1 MDQNSGKIQKDL
13 DFVRETLRTAELYH
27 SATAIIGFDR
37 ETICP
42 KKAMAA
48 EGEVSAFL
56 GSQAFRLTKSDEFIK
71 AAENLYQNRDLLDEL
86 DRVMAEQLHRRYS
99 KVRNITPEMN
109 YEDSLIRSRAYEN
122 WLNGKRSADFSV
134 FAPSL
139 REVRDMFL
147 RNDRLR
153 EEHSG
158 DPYDDFLDD
167 HERGVTQADLDEWF
181 GRFKERMIPLMGKIL
196 KSGKRIRTDFLSR
209 TVTDEQQRKMAR
221 YILEVMKYD
230 FDRGACTTTEH
241 PFTSDLGR
249 DDIRITTNYKPCQ
262 FTANIYTVAHE
273 GGHALFEQLVP
284 AEYHDHFVTDCRTS
298 GMHESVSR
306 FYENVIGRSPEFIR
320 LIYPKARE
328 IFANQLYDV
337 SEREF
342 YEGVNTVTPS
352 LVRTEA
358 DEFTYSLHIIIRFEI
373 EKDLAN
379 GRVRIEDLPRI
390 WREKYREYL
399 GIEPGNDREGI
410 LQDVHWTFSLGYFP
424 TYALGNMYNA
434 MYYEEM
440 KKAFDVGDAVKN
452 GDFGRINGW
461 MAENVFRRADL
472 VPPKQWIREIC
483 GREFTPDAYIE
494 YLENKYGALYGV

>member
-1 MDQNSGKIQKDL
+1 MEELQERLDL
-13 DFVRETLRTAELYH
+13 VKETLRKAEVYRH
-27 SATAIIGFDR
+27 AAKVIGYDR

-42 KKAMAA
+42 PKALEE
-48 EGEVSAFL
+48 EGKLTAFL
-56 GSQAFRLTKSDEFIK
+56 GSEAFKLTKAEEFIN
-71 AAENLYQNRDLLDEL
+71 AAEYLYEHREGLGEL
-86 DRVMAEQLHRRYS
+86 DRVMAEHLHRVYE
-99 KVRNITPEMN
+99 KVKNITPEMN
-109 YEDSLIRSRAYEN
+109 YSDSLIRSKAYEN
-122 WLNGKRSADFSV
+122 WLNAKRQADFSL
-134 FAPSL
+134 FARSL
-139 REVRDMFL
+139 EEVSEML
-147 RNDRLR
+147 VRNVRLR
-153 EEHSG
+153 DSHSD
-158 DPYDDFLDD
+158 DPYDDLLGD
-167 HERGVTQADLDEWF
+167 HETGVTCTDVDEWF
-181 GRFKERMIPLMGKIL
+181 GRFRDRILPLLRKITESS
-196 KSGKRIRTDFLSR
+196 KKIRTDFLSR
-209 TVTDEQQRKMAR
+209 PVTDEQQRKMAR

-230 FDRGACTTTEH
+230 FDRGAFTTTEH

-328 IFANQLYDV
+328 IFADQLYDV

-358 DEFTYSLHIIIRFEI
+358 DEFTYSLHIIIRFEM
-373 EKDLAN
+373 EKDMAN
-379 GRVRIEDLPRI
+379 GRVRTEDLPRI

-434 MYYEEM
+434 MYYTKM
-440 KKAFDVGDAVKN
+440 KEAFDVGDAVLA
-452 GDFGRINGW
+452 GDFGKINGW

-494 YLENKYGALYGV
+494 YLENKYGAIYGV

>member
-1 MDQNSGKIQKDL
+1 M
-13 DFVRETLRTAELYH
+13 
-27 SATAIIGFDR
+27 
-37 ETICP
+37 
-42 KKAMAA
+42 
-48 EGEVSAFL
+48 
-56 GSQAFRLTKSDEFIK
+56 
-71 AAENLYQNRDLLDEL
+71 
-86 DRVMAEQLHRRYS
+86 
-99 KVRNITPEMN
+99 
-109 YEDSLIRSRAYEN
+109 
-122 WLNGKRSADFSV
+122 
-134 FAPSL
+134 
-139 REVRDMFL
+139 
-147 RNDRLR
+147 
-153 EEHSG
+153 
-158 DPYDDFLDD
+158 
-167 HERGVTQADLDEWF
+167 
-181 GRFKERMIPLMGKIL
+181 
-196 KSGKRIRTDFLSR
+196 
-209 TVTDEQQRKMAR
+209 TDEQQRKMAQ

-230 FDRGACTTTEH
+230 FDRGAFTTTEH

-328 IFANQLYDV
+328 IFADQLYDV

-373 EKDLAN
+373 EKDMAN

-399 GIEPGNDREGI
+399 GIEPQNDREGI

-434 MYYEEM
+434 MYYTKM
-440 KKAFDVGDAVKN
+440 KEAFDVGDAVLA
-452 GDFGRINGW
+452 GDFGKINGW